1 MKIIWFF
8 IISYMGKSYSMNSLQ
23 GLFITF
29 EGGEGT
35 GKSTQS
41 KLLYDYLKSKT
52 TDVILT
58 REPGGCIESENIRN
72 LLVKGNI
79 NKWDPITESLLHNA
93 ARREHIKNIIKPAL
107 LKNKIVI
114 CDRYIDSTMAY
125 QGIGQGVNS
134 NFLNIL
140 SKEITENIV
149 ANITF
154 IFDIDPD
161 ISLKRAKKRDKNTN
175 NRYENF
181 DLSFH
186 KNIRNYFRSLINT
199 NKRYILID
207 ASNSIEEIH
216 LKILKSINNLIK

>member
-1 MKIIWFF
+1 MK
-8 IISYMGKSYSMNSLQ
+8 SLQ
-23 GLFITF
+23 GLLITF

-52 TDVILT
+52 KDVILT
-58 REPGGCIESENIRN
+58 REPGGCTESENIRN

-154 IFDIDPD
+154 IFDIDPN

-186 KNIRNYFRSLINT
+186 KNIRNYFKSLINT

>member
-1 MKIIWFF
+1 MK
-8 IISYMGKSYSMNSLQ
+8 SLQ
-23 GLFITF
+23 GLLITF

-58 REPGGCIESENIRN
+58 REPGGCTESENIRN

-125 QGIGQGVNS
+125 QGIGQGVNL

-181 DLSFH
+181 DISFH
-186 KNIRNYFRSLINT
+186 RNIRNYFKSLINT

-216 LKILKSINNLIK
+216 LKILKPINDLIK

>member
-1 MKIIWFF
+1 MK
-8 IISYMGKSYSMNSLQ
+8 SLQ
-23 GLFITF
+23 GLLITF

-52 TDVILT
+52 KDVILT
-58 REPGGCIESENIRN
+58 REPGGCTESENIRN

-125 QGIGQGVNS
+125 QGIGQGVNL

-140 SKEITENIV
+140 SKEITENIL

-161 ISLKRAKKRDKNTN
+161 ISLKRAKKRDKNIN

-181 DLSFH
+181 DISFH
-186 KNIRNYFRSLINT
+186 RNIRNYFKSLVNT

-216 LKILKSINNLIK
+216 LKILKSINGLKK

>member
-1 MKIIWFF
+1 MK
-8 IISYMGKSYSMNSLQ
+8 SLQ
-23 GLFITF
+23 GLLITF

-52 TDVILT
+52 KDVILT

-125 QGIGQGVNS
+125 QGIGQGVNL

-181 DLSFH
+181 DISFH
-186 KNIRNYFRSLINT
+186 RNIRNYFKSLINT

-216 LKILKSINNLIK
+216 LKILKSINDLIK

>member
-1 MKIIWFF
+1 MK
-8 IISYMGKSYSMNSLQ
+8 SLQ
-23 GLFITF
+23 GLLITF

-52 TDVILT
+52 KDVILT
-58 REPGGCIESENIRN
+58 REPGGCTESENIRN

-186 KNIRNYFRSLINT
+186 KNIRNYFKSLINT

-216 LKILKSINNLIK
+216 LKILKSLNNLIK

>member
-1 MKIIWFF
+1 MK
-8 IISYMGKSYSMNSLQ
+8 SLQ
-23 GLFITF
+23 GLLITF

-58 REPGGCIESENIRN
+58 REPGGCKESENIRN

-186 KNIRNYFRSLINT
+186 KNIRNYFKSLINT

-216 LKILKSINNLIK
+216 LKILKSLNNLIK

>member
-1 MKIIWFF
+1 MK
-8 IISYMGKSYSMNSLQ
+8 SLQ
-23 GLFITF
+23 GLLITF

-58 REPGGCIESENIRN
+58 REPGGCKESENIRN

-186 KNIRNYFRSLINT
+186 KNIRNYFKSLINT

>member
-1 MKIIWFF
+1 MK
-8 IISYMGKSYSMNSLQ
+8 SLQ
-23 GLFITF
+23 GLLITF

-58 REPGGCIESENIRN
+58 REPGGCTESENIRN

-186 KNIRNYFRSLINT
+186 KNIRNYFKSLINT

-216 LKILKSINNLIK
+216 VKILKSLNNLIK

>member
-1 MKIIWFF
+1 MK
-8 IISYMGKSYSMNSLQ
+8 SLQ
-23 GLFITF
+23 GLLITF

-58 REPGGCIESENIRN
+58 REPGGCKESENIRN

-181 DLSFH
+181 DISFH
-186 KNIRNYFRSLINT
+186 RNIRNYFKSLINT

-216 LKILKSINNLIK
+216 LKILKSINDLIK

>member
-1 MKIIWFF
+1 MK
-8 IISYMGKSYSMNSLQ
+8 SLQ
-23 GLFITF
+23 GLLITF

-52 TDVILT
+52 KDVILT
-58 REPGGCIESENIRN
+58 REPGGCTESENIRN

-125 QGIGQGVNS
+125 QGIGQGVNL

-140 SKEITENIV
+140 SKEVTENIV

-181 DLSFH
+181 DISFH
-186 KNIRNYFRSLINT
+186 RNIRNYFKSLINT

-216 LKILKSINNLIK
+216 LKILKSINDLIK

>member
-1 MKIIWFF
+1 MK
-8 IISYMGKSYSMNSLQ
+8 SLQ
-23 GLFITF
+23 GLLITF

-41 KLLYDYLKSKT
+41 KLLYDYLKNKT
-52 TDVILT
+52 KDVILT
-58 REPGGCIESENIRN
+58 REPGGCTESENIRN

-125 QGIGQGVNS
+125 QGIGQGVNL

-140 SKEITENIV
+140 SKEITENIL

-161 ISLKRAKKRDKNTN
+161 ISLKRAKKRDKNIN

-181 DLSFH
+181 DISFH
-186 KNIRNYFRSLINT
+186 RNIRNYFKSLINT

-216 LKILKSINNLIK
+216 LKILKSINDLIK

>member
-1 MKIIWFF
+1 MK
-8 IISYMGKSYSMNSLQ
+8 SLQ
-23 GLFITF
+23 GLLITF

-58 REPGGCIESENIRN
+58 REPGGCTESENIRN

-125 QGIGQGVNS
+125 QGIGQGVNL

-140 SKEITENIV
+140 SKEITENIL

-181 DLSFH
+181 DISFH
-186 KNIRNYFRSLINT
+186 RNIRNYFKSLVNT

>member
-1 MKIIWFF
+1 MK
-8 IISYMGKSYSMNSLQ
+8 SLQ
-23 GLFITF
+23 GLLITF

-58 REPGGCIESENIRN
+58 REPGGCKESENIRN
-72 LLVKGNI
+72 LLVKGNL

-125 QGIGQGVNS
+125 QGIGQGVNL

-140 SKEITENIV
+140 SKEVTENIV

-181 DLSFH
+181 DISFH
-186 KNIRNYFRSLINT
+186 RNIRNYFKSLINT

>member
-1 MKIIWFF
+1 MK
-8 IISYMGKSYSMNSLQ
+8 SLQ
-23 GLFITF
+23 GLLITF

-58 REPGGCIESENIRN
+58 REPGGCTESENIRN
-72 LLVKGNI
+72 LLIKGNI

-107 LKNKIVI
+107 LKNKIII

-149 ANITF
+149 PNITF

-161 ISLKRAKKRDKNTN
+161 ISLKRAKKRDKNNN

-181 DLSFH
+181 DISFH
-186 KNIRNYFRSLINT
+186 RNIRNYFKSLINT

-216 LKILKSINNLIK
+216 LKILKPINDLIK

>member
-1 MKIIWFF
+1 MKI
-8 IISYMGKSYSMNSLQ
+8 LQ
-23 GLFITF
+23 GLLITF

-58 REPGGCIESENIRN
+58 REPGGCKESENIRN

-125 QGIGQGVNS
+125 QGIGQGVNL

-140 SKEITENIV
+140 SKEVTENIV

-186 KNIRNYFRSLINT
+186 KNIRNYFKSLINT

>member
-1 MKIIWFF
+1 MK
-8 IISYMGKSYSMNSLQ
+8 SLQ
-23 GLFITF
+23 GLLITF

-41 KLLYDYLKSKT
+41 KLLYDYLKNKT
-52 TDVILT
+52 KDVILT
-58 REPGGCIESENIRN
+58 REPGGCTESENIRN

-125 QGIGQGVNS
+125 QGIGQGVNL

-140 SKEITENIV
+140 SKEITENIL

-181 DLSFH
+181 DISFH
-186 KNIRNYFRSLINT
+186 RNIRNYFKSLINT

-216 LKILKSINNLIK
+216 LKILKSINGLKK

>member
-1 MKIIWFF
+1 M
-8 IISYMGKSYSMNSLQ
+8 
-23 GLFITF
+23 LF
-29 EGGEGT
+29 
-35 GKSTQS
+35 
-41 KLLYDYLKSKT
+41 
-52 TDVILT
+52 LT
-58 REPGGCIESENIRN
+58 REPGGCTESENIRN

-125 QGIGQGVNS
+125 QGIGQGVNL

-140 SKEITENIV
+140 SKEITENIL

-161 ISLKRAKKRDKNTN
+161 ISLKRAKKRDKNIN

-181 DLSFH
+181 DISFH
-186 KNIRNYFRSLINT
+186 RNIRNYFKSLINT

-216 LKILKSINNLIK
+216 LKILKSINDLIK

>member
-1 MKIIWFF
+1 MK
-8 IISYMGKSYSMNSLQ
+8 SLQ
-23 GLFITF
+23 GLLITF

-41 KLLYDYLKSKT
+41 KLLYDYLKNKT
-52 TDVILT
+52 KDVILT
-58 REPGGCIESENIRN
+58 REPGGCTESENIRN

-125 QGIGQGVNS
+125 QGIGQGVNL

-149 ANITF
+149 ANVTF

-181 DLSFH
+181 DISFH
-186 KNIRNYFRSLINT
+186 RDIRNYFKSLINT

>member
-1 MKIIWFF
+1 MK
-8 IISYMGKSYSMNSLQ
+8 SLQ
-23 GLFITF
+23 GLLITF

-58 REPGGCIESENIRN
+58 REPGGCTESENIRN
-72 LLVKGNI
+72 LLIKGNI

-93 ARREHIKNIIKPAL
+93 ARREHVKNIIKPAL
-107 LKNKIVI
+107 LKNKIII

-149 ANITF
+149 PNITF

-161 ISLKRAKKRDKNTN
+161 ISLKRAKKRDKNNN

-181 DLSFH
+181 DISFH
-186 KNIRNYFRSLINT
+186 RNIRNYFKSLINT

-216 LKILKSINNLIK
+216 LKILKPINDLIK

>member
-1 MKIIWFF
+1 MK
-8 IISYMGKSYSMNSLQ
+8 SLQ
-23 GLFITF
+23 GLLITF

-41 KLLYDYLKSKT
+41 KLLYDYLKNKT
-52 TDVILT
+52 KDVILT
-58 REPGGCIESENIRN
+58 REPGGCTESENIRN

-125 QGIGQGVNS
+125 QGIGQGVNL

-140 SKEITENIV
+140 SKEITENIL

-161 ISLKRAKKRDKNTN
+161 ISLKRAKKRDKNIN

-181 DLSFH
+181 DISFH
-186 KNIRNYFRSLINT
+186 RNIRNYFKSLVNT

>member
-1 MKIIWFF
+1 MK
-8 IISYMGKSYSMNSLQ
+8 SLQ
-23 GLFITF
+23 GLLITF

-41 KLLYDYLKSKT
+41 KLLYNYLKSKT

-58 REPGGCIESENIRN
+58 REPGGCTESENIRN

-140 SKEITENIV
+140 SKEITENILP
-149 ANITF
+149 NITF

-161 ISLKRAKKRDKNTN
+161 ISLKRAKKRDKNIN

-181 DLSFH
+181 DISFH
-186 KNIRNYFRSLINT
+186 RNIRNYFKSLINS
-199 NKRYILID
+199 NKRYILIN

-216 LKILKSINNLIK
+216 LKILKPINDLIK

>member
-1 MKIIWFF
+1 MK
-8 IISYMGKSYSMNSLQ
+8 SLQ
-23 GLFITF
+23 GLLITF

-58 REPGGCIESENIRN
+58 REPGGCKESENIRN

-186 KNIRNYFRSLINT
+186 KNIRNYFKSLINT

-216 LKILKSINNLIK
+216 LKILKPINDLIK

>member
-1 MKIIWFF
+1 MK
-8 IISYMGKSYSMNSLQ
+8 SLQ
-23 GLFITF
+23 GLLITF

-41 KLLYDYLKSKT
+41 KLLYDYLKNKT
-52 TDVILT
+52 KDVILT
-58 REPGGCIESENIRN
+58 REPGGCTESENIRN

-125 QGIGQGVNS
+125 QGIGQGVNL

-140 SKEITENIV
+140 SKEITENIL

-181 DLSFH
+181 DISFH
-186 KNIRNYFRSLINT
+186 KNIRNYFKSLINT

-216 LKILKSINNLIK
+216 LKILKSINGLKK

>member
-1 MKIIWFF
+1 MK
-8 IISYMGKSYSMNSLQ
+8 SLQ
-23 GLFITF
+23 GLLITF

-58 REPGGCIESENIRN
+58 REPGGCTESENIRN

-154 IFDIDPD
+154 IFDIDPN

-186 KNIRNYFRSLINT
+186 KNIRNYFKSLINT

>member
-1 MKIIWFF
+1 MK
-8 IISYMGKSYSMNSLQ
+8 SLQ
-23 GLFITF
+23 GLLITF

-58 REPGGCIESENIRN
+58 REPGGCKESENIRN

-125 QGIGQGVNS
+125 QGIGQGVNL

-149 ANITF
+149 KLVPT
-154 IFDIDPD
+154 
-161 ISLKRAKKRDKNTN
+161 
-175 NRYENF
+175 
-181 DLSFH
+181 
-186 KNIRNYFRSLINT
+186 
-199 NKRYILID
+199 LID
-207 ASNSIEEIH
+207 K
-216 LKILKSINNLIK
+216 KIDLFSSKVNQNLNGI

>member
-1 MKIIWFF
+1 
-8 IISYMGKSYSMNSLQ
+8 MGKSYSMNSLQ

-58 REPGGCIESENIRN
+58 REPGGCKESENIRN

-186 KNIRNYFRSLINT
+186 KNIRNYFKSLINT

>member
-1 MKIIWFF
+1 MYKR
-8 IISYMGKSYSMNSLQ
+8 Q
-23 GLFITF
+23 
-29 EGGEGT
+29 
-35 GKSTQS
+35 
-41 KLLYDYLKSKT
+41 
-52 TDVILT
+52 ILT

-93 ARREHIKNIIKPAL
+93 ARREHIKNVIKPAL

-186 KNIRNYFRSLINT
+186 KNIRNYFKSLINT

-216 LKILKSINNLIK
+216 LKILKSINSLKK

>member
-1 MKIIWFF
+1 MK
-8 IISYMGKSYSMNSLQ
+8 SLQ
-23 GLFITF
+23 GLLITF

-52 TDVILT
+52 KDVILT
-58 REPGGCIESENIRN
+58 REPGGCTESENIRN

-125 QGIGQGVNS
+125 QGIGQGVNL

-140 SKEITENIV
+140 SKEITENIL

-161 ISLKRAKKRDKNTN
+161 ISLKRAKKRDKNIN

-181 DLSFH
+181 DISFH
-186 KNIRNYFRSLINT
+186 RNIRNYFKSLVNT

-216 LKILKSINNLIK
+216 LKILKSINDLIK

>member
-1 MKIIWFF
+1 MK
-8 IISYMGKSYSMNSLQ
+8 SLQ
-23 GLFITF
+23 GLLITF

-58 REPGGCIESENIRN
+58 REPGGCTESENIRN

-93 ARREHIKNIIKPAL
+93 ARREHIKNVIKPAL

-125 QGIGQGVNS
+125 QGIGQGVNL

-140 SKEITENIV
+140 SKEVTENIV

-186 KNIRNYFRSLINT
+186 KNIRNYFKSLINT

-216 LKILKSINNLIK
+216 LKILKSINDLIK

>member
-1 MKIIWFF
+1 MK
-8 IISYMGKSYSMNSLQ
+8 SLQ
-23 GLFITF
+23 GLLITF

-58 REPGGCIESENIRN
+58 REPGGCKESENIRN

-125 QGIGQGVNS
+125 QGIGQGVNL

-140 SKEITENIV
+140 SKEVTENIV

-186 KNIRNYFRSLINT
+186 KNIRNYFKSLINT